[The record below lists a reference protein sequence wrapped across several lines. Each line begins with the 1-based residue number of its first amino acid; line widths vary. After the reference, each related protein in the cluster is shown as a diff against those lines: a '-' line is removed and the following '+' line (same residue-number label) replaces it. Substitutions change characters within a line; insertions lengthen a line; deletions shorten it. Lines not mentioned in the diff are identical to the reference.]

1 LPYFVLLVFALVH
14 HFLHFSLYLYL
25 YFLTGKKIIR
35 LFLAETEMGSVN
47 AHPILQMLQAE
58 EKPSK
63 ELYDK
68 AIKSCGRSGLIQ
80 HQAYMYER
88 AGIYLLNM
96 EKDEGGGEF
105 YLTQASLL
113 YNDWGALGKV
123 EQMKDQY
130 TFLAS
135 GNSSSTAGSS
145 SGGGRV
151 NTSLKGRSRHEKGLV
166 DAMKSF
172 AVVDSSS
179 NTRTKADDNV
189 NG

>member
-1 LPYFVLLVFALVH
+1 MA
-14 HFLHFSLYLYL
+14 
-25 YFLTGKKIIR
+25 GKKIIK

-88 AGIYLLNM
+88 AGIYLLNT
-96 EKDEGGGEF
+96 ENDEGGGEF

-113 YNDWGALGKV
+113 YNDWGAWGKV

-130 TFLAS
+130 AFLAS

-145 SGGGRV
+145 SGRV

-172 AVVDSSS
+172 AVVDSSF
-179 NTRTKADDNV
+179 NTRTRAEDAV
-189 NG
+189 PG